1 VPFAPARSE
10 IERIILCAEAIVY
23 AEQWS
28 NDLGLIS
35 CAAMSELRRGARP
48 VVGMGMLAL
57 ALSSGCGGTSR
68 DLGHEVLGAEDG
80 WASVAAGTTG
90 GELATPDQTY
100 VVHNRAE
107 LLAALHDGVMP
118 APPAPPSARGE
129 PRPPPPAP
137 PSDAPKI
144 IIVEGTLDFNV
155 DDANQPLSCEDY
167 YRDGYTPQA
176 FDAAYIPEVW
186 GRNDPS
192 GPLEDARDTSS
203 LEQQNRIRMRVGSNT
218 TLVGR
223 GADARLR
230 GVWLDIRGTA
240 DENVSNVIIRN
251 LTFEDTF
258 DCFPEWLVRDGFLG
272 SWNAQ
277 YNTISLRHV
286 DHVWID
292 HNTFRDRETLDALQ
306 PERLL
311 VKYQTHADVLLIRSA
326 SDLLTISYN
335 RFMDH
340 DQVMMIG
347 SSDSAAGDR
356 GKLRVTLH
364 HNLFRN
370 TGERT
375 PHVRFGQVD
384 LYNNLY
390 DQVGNEDFKYS
401 WGAGFES
408 AVYAEKNFFATDAA
422 LTPDRFIRRF
432 NGTSLF
438 EVGTLIDV
446 PNLHGVDVVATW
458 NESNDP
464 DMTRDVGWSPV
475 LRGALEVTT
484 QIPRI
489 VPRESGP
496 IDW

>member
-1 VPFAPARSE
+1 M
-10 IERIILCAEAIVY
+10 IVR
-23 AEQWS
+23 AAQWS
-28 NDLGLIS
+28 NDVGPIRW
-35 CAAMSELRRGARP
+35 AALSRATGRRATGP
-48 VVGMGMLAL
+48 VVALGMLVL
-57 ALSSGCGGTSR
+57 ALSSGCGGGGGTAAR

-80 WASVAAGTTG
+80 WASVAPGTTG
-90 GELATPDQTY
+90 GALATPDQTY

-107 LLAALHDGVMP
+107 LLAALNDGAIP
-118 APPAPPSARGE
+118 LQPPPAMLGQ

-144 IIVEGTLDFNV
+144 IVVEGTLDFNV

-186 GRNDPS
+186 GRNAPR
-192 GPLEDARDTSS
+192 GPLEDARDTSH

-230 GVWLDIRGTA
+230 GVWLDIRGSA
-240 DENVSNVIIRN
+240 DENVSNIIIRN

-258 DCFPEWLVRDGFLG
+258 DCFPEWRVTDGFLG
-272 SWNAQ
+272 SWGAQ
-277 YNTISLRHV
+277 YDTISLRSV

-311 VKYQTHADVLLIRSA
+311 VKYQTHADALEMRSA
-326 SDLLTISYN
+326 SDLVTISYN
-335 RFMDH
+335 QFMDH
-340 DQVMMIG
+340 DKVMMIG
-347 SSDSAAGDR
+347 SSDSATGDR

-370 TGERT
+370 TGQRT

-390 DQVGNEDFKYS
+390 DQGGGSADYKYS

-408 AVYAEKNFFATDAA
+408 AIYAENNFFATDAS
-422 LTPDRFIRRF
+422 LTPDRFVSPF

-438 EVGTLIDV
+438 EIGTMVDV
-446 PNLHGVDVVATW
+446 PKLHGVDVVAAW
-458 NESNDP
+458 NEKNDP
-464 DMTRDVGWSPV
+464 DLAIDVGWVPA
-475 LRGALEVTT
+475 LRGTLDLTS
-484 QIPRI
+484 RI
-489 VPRESGP
+489 SRSVARESGP